1 MKNGKYSRI
10 SIRFQGHMFFL
21 RYCYKNAR
29 PVLHFRS
36 SMFSV
41 FINNIAVG
49 LLNCDILFFFRIIL
63 MFIIFHLGIY
73 ALFEFN

>member
-29 PVLHFRS
+29 AV
-36 SMFSV
+36 FSV